1 MSNYEHTTK
10 FKADISSL
18 KSGITQA
25 NKELKKIAS
34 EYKAASSAAELTGK
48 KQDQLKAKLDY
59 LNKTL
64 EQQNNKLKNYK
75 DQLKTTQT
83 YTDQLAKK
91 EQELTKKLEDA
102 KNKFGENS
110 TQVQKYKQELTNVQK
125 EIQSNKNKMDS
136 LNTTIN
142 NQQAICN
149 KTSKELKDL
158 GDSAKDMGYKVSASG
173 DEVKGLGISIDG
185 IDGAV
190 TAASSAL
197 NGLGQVVDGLTGFFQ
212 NLAINGI
219 QMVIDEMKSLTE
231 SVFDVGM
238 SFEKRMSLVEAH
250 FGNNLTNG
258 MDDVIAKAEELGANT
273 SKTAEE
279 VAESFDVLAKAGLK
293 SQEAISI
300 MDSIVDL
307 SLGTQEDLTTMTNTL
322 KNALIKF
329 DLEPTV
335 ANATHA
341 ADLLAS
347 ASTNADTDVSA
358 LGEALGTA
366 GGMAA
371 SLGYSLEDTV
381 LALDMMAKY
390 SLNGQEAGT
399 ALKRILLNMVKPTD
413 ELNASILKYGYS
425 LFDSAGN
432 AKELKDVLI
441 TLRDVLNDPA
451 LTTEDKMYM
460 ESIIGGARAIEALS
474 NLVNLSE
481 QDFVDL
487 QNAIYNCDGAAKEMA
502 ATAQDNTA
510 GSLDIMKSAIDGVY
524 LALFG
529 KLGDPARGIIDSLAN
544 TFSGLVESIKTGNLA
559 PYIDM
564 VANSIAGVG
573 EQLPQLI
580 QKHGLEIEKLIQN
593 FCVFLSELIGLLPQL
608 VDTILPKIIDLLNN
622 LMEKAPGFIE
632 KFAPLA
638 IDFISFILEHLPT
651 ILTILYSLKAI
662 IGVLKTVLAGLGIAT
677 LLSKLGILSSS
688 LASIGGVISSI
699 GGGLA
704 SAGGAIAA
712 FATGPVGIVIAVIS
726 AIIGLVVLLYKKC
739 EPFRNFINNLWNS
752 IKEFFS
758 NLGESIKNFS
768 FSAWIDGIGEEL
780 GKLWDNIVDVFN
792 KICEKIGNKI
802 SEIWDSIT
810 YFFTHFDEIVSY
822 WLGYLI
828 GYVAGW
834 YLKMKKKKAEFIA
847 NMLQSIENFLK
858 EAPKKFL
865 EFCSNMYQ
873 KYKDFKKQAIESV
886 TAFLVEMLFNIV
898 NFLDSIPERW
908 KEFKNNMKEKW
919 KEFKASVKEAF
930 KKLGEDIEN
939 KCDEI
944 INFFK
949 NINLKEIGANIIQG
963 LIDGIKSRWENLTN
977 TIKSFGQGIKDGF
990 QDSLEIHS
998 PSRWMRD
1005 FIAGNLFKG
1014 FEIGIDK
1021 NSGSVLKK
1029 LSDFNDNIKSSF
1041 DFNGLYGAN
1050 MALAGCYG
1058 GSYSNITNND
1068 SNVTYSPVF
1077 NYNKPLSSREIYR
1090 QNKNMLSH
1098 VLNK

>member
-34 EYKAASSAAELTGK
+34 EYKATSSAAELTGK

-110 TQVQKYKQELTNVQK
+110 SQVQKYKQELTNVQK
-125 EIQSNKNKMDS
+125 EIQSNKDKMDK

-158 GDSAKDMGYKVSASG
+158 GKNAKDMGYKVSASD
-173 DEVKGLGISIDG
+173 DEVKGLGISIDR

-197 NGLGQVVDGLTGFFQ
+197 NGLGQIVDSLTGFFQ

-219 QMVIDEMKSLTE
+219 QLVVDGMKELTE
-231 SVFDVGM
+231 NVFDVGM

-250 FGNNLTNG
+250 FGDNLTNG

-293 SQEAISI
+293 SQDAIAI

-307 SLGTQEDLTTMTNTL
+307 SLGTQEDMTTMTNTL

-329 DLEPTV
+329 DLAPTV
-335 ANATHA
+335 ENATHA

-399 ALKRILLNMVKPTD
+399 ALKRILLNMTSPTD
-413 ELNASILKYGYS
+413 ALSASIEKYGYS

-441 TLRDVLNDPA
+441 TLRDVLNDPS
-451 LTTEDKMYM
+451 LTTEDKMQM
-460 ESIIGGARAIEALS
+460 ESLIGGARAIEALS

-487 QNAIYNCDGAAKEMA
+487 QNAIYNCDGASKQMA
-502 ATAQDNTA
+502 ATAQDNMS
-510 GSLDIMKSAIDGVY
+510 GSFDILKSAIDGVY

-529 KLGDPARGIIDSLAN
+529 KLGEPARNIIDSLAN

-564 VANSIAGVG
+564 VANAIAGVG

-580 QKHGLEIEKLIQN
+580 QKHGPEIEKLIQN

-608 VDTILPKIIDLLNN
+608 IDTILPKIIDLLNN

-638 IDFISFILEHLPT
+638 IDFIAFILENLPT

-662 IGVLKTVLAGLGIAT
+662 ISVLKTILAGLGIAT
-677 LLSKLGILSSS
+677 LLSKLGLLSGS
-688 LASIGGVISSI
+688 LASIGGIISSI
-699 GGGLA
+699 GGWLA
-704 SAGGAIAA
+704 SAGGAIVSVLS
-712 FATGPVGIVIAVIS
+712 GPVGWIIGIIA
-726 AIIGLVVLLYKKC
+726 AIIGLLVLLYNKC
-739 EPFRNFINNLWNS
+739 EPFKNFIDNIGKS
-752 IKEFFS
+752 IKDFFS
-758 NLGESIKNFS
+758 NLWENIKNFS
-768 FSAWIDGIGEEL
+768 LSEWIDGIGEKL
-780 GKLWDNIVDVFN
+780 GTFKDNIIN
-792 KICEKIGNKI
+792 KFTELKDKIF
-802 SEIWDSIT
+802 E
-810 YFFTHFDEIVSY
+810 FFANLPKTAAY
-822 WLGYLI
+822 WLGYLLGSIIAFDLNILNSIKEFLINAKEKFVQFWTELPENAKAFYENMKQKFSEFVSNTIEKITTWISETKEKISTFFSELPERI
-828 GYVAGW
+828 GNWLNNTIEKVKQWGQDLY
-834 YLKMKKKKAEFIA
+834 K
-847 NMLQSIENFLK
+847 NMTTWVHDTGEK
-858 EAPKKFL
+858 
-865 EFCSNMYQ
+865 
-873 KYKDFKKQAIESV
+873 
-886 TAFLVEMLFNIV
+886 IV
-898 NFLDSIPERW
+898 NIF
-908 KEFKNNMKEKW
+908 KE
-919 KEFKASVKEAF
+919 
-930 KKLGEDIEN
+930 LPQR
-939 KCDEI
+939 
-944 INFFK
+944 
-949 NINLKEIGANIIQG
+949 LTEIGKNIIQG
-963 LIDGIKSRWENLTN
+963 LIDGLKAKWESLKN
-977 TIKSFGQGIKDGF
+977 TVKSFGQGIKDGF
-990 QDSLEIHS
+990 TNTFDIHS

-1005 FIAGNLFKG
+1005 FFAGNLFRG

-1021 NSGSVLKK
+1021 NGDSVLNK
-1029 LSDFNDNIKSSF
+1029 LKNFSNDIKGSFNID
-1041 DFNGLYGAN
+1041 GVYGAN
-1050 MALAGCYG
+1050 MALAGGYS
-1058 GSYSNITNND
+1058 SYSNITNND
-1068 SNVTYSPVF
+1068 SKVTYSPTF
-1077 NYNKPLSSREIYR
+1077 NYNKPLNSREIYR
-1090 QNKNMLSH
+1090 QNKNMLSN

>member
-34 EYKAASSAAELTGK
+34 EYKATSSAAELTGK

-83 YTDQLAKK
+83 YTDQLSKK

-110 TQVQKYKQELTNVQK
+110 SQVQKYKQELTNVQK
-125 EIQSNKNKMDS
+125 EIQSNKDKMDK
-136 LNTTIN
+136 LNNTIN

-158 GDSAKDMGYKVSASG
+158 GDNAKNMGYKVSASG
-173 DEVKGLGISIDG
+173 DEVKGFGISIDG

-197 NGLGQVVDGLTGFFQ
+197 NGLGQIVDSLTGFFQ

-219 QMVIDEMKSLTE
+219 QLVIDGMKELTE
-231 SVFDVGM
+231 NVFDVGM

-250 FGNNLTNG
+250 FGSNLTNG

-293 SQEAISI
+293 SQDAISI

-335 ANATHA
+335 ENATHA

-399 ALKRILLNMVKPTD
+399 ALKRILLNMIDPT
-413 ELNASILKYGYS
+413 EKLESSIEKYGYS

-441 TLRDVLNDPA
+441 TLRDVLNDPS
-451 LTTEDKMYM
+451 LTTESKMYM
-460 ESIIGGARAIEALS
+460 ESLIGGARAIEALS

-481 QDFVDL
+481 QDFIDL
-487 QNAIYNCDGAAKEMA
+487 QDAIYNCDGASKQMA
-502 ATAQDNTA
+502 TTAQDNMS
-510 GSLDIMKSAIDGVY
+510 GSLDILLSAIDGVY

-529 KLGDPARGIIDSLAN
+529 KLGDPARNIIDSLAN
-544 TFSGLVESIKTGNLA
+544 TFSGLVESIKTGELA

-564 VANSIAGVG
+564 VANALAGVG

-580 QKHGLEIEKLIQN
+580 QKHGPEIEKLIQN

-608 VDTILPKIIDLLNN
+608 VDVTLPKIIDLLNN

-638 IDFISFILEHLPT
+638 IELIAYLLEHLPT
-651 ILTILYSLKAI
+651 ILAILYSLKAI
-662 IGVLKTVLAGLGIAT
+662 IAVLKTILAGLGLV
-677 LLSKLGILSSS
+677 LLIKKIGSLILS
-688 LASIGGVISSI
+688 LGKIGALVAKF
-699 GGGLA
+699 GGLI
-704 SAGGAIAA
+704 AGAGKAIAA
-712 FATGPVGIVIAVIS
+712 FATGPVGIAIAIIS
-726 AIIGLVVLLYKKC
+726 AIIGLVVLLYNKC
-739 EPFRNFINNLWNS
+739 EPFKEFIDNLWNS
-752 IKEFFS
+752 IKEFLA
-758 NLGESIKNFS
+758 NLWESIKNFS
-768 FSAWIDGIGEEL
+768 LSEWIDGIGEKL
-780 GKLWDNIVDVFN
+780 GEMKDNIVN
-792 KICEKIGNKI
+792 KFTEMKENAINKFI
-802 SEIWDSIT
+802 EMKDN
-810 YFFTHFDEIVSY
+810 IVSFFANLPQTVAY

-828 GYVAGW
+828 GSVAAW
-834 YLKMKKKKAEFIA
+834 FVNVQKKKAEVFA
-847 NMLQSIENFLK
+847 NLLKSIDEFLHSIPDRWD
-858 EAPKKFL
+858 A
-865 EFCSNMYQ
+865 FCSNMSE
-873 KYKDFKKQAIESV
+873 KWEKFKENAKE
-886 TAFLVEMLFNIV
+886 AFFNLLEDIDE
-898 NFLDSIPERW
+898 FFHSIPDRW
-908 KEFKNNMKEKW
+908 TKFYNNMSEKW
-919 KEFKASVKEAF
+919 KKFKESAKEAF
-930 KKLGEDIEN
+930 LKLCEDIKNKWNEISDFLEN
-939 KCDEI
+939 ID
-944 INFFK
+944 
-949 NINLKEIGANIIQG
+949 LKEIGANIIQG
-963 LIDGIKSRWENLTN
+963 FIDGIKSKWENLMN
-977 TIKSFGQGIKDGF
+977 TIKSFGNGIKDGF
-990 QDSLEIHS
+990 KDNLDIHS
-998 PSRWMRD
+998 PSRFMRD
-1005 FIAGNLFKG
+1005 YIAGNLFKG

-1021 NSGSVLKK
+1021 NSDSVLKK
-1029 LSDFNDNIKSSF
+1029 LSNFNNNIKSSF
-1041 DFNGLYGAN
+1041 DFSGLYGAN
-1050 MALAGCYG
+1050 VALAGGYG
-1058 GSYSNITNND
+1058 GSYSNVTNND